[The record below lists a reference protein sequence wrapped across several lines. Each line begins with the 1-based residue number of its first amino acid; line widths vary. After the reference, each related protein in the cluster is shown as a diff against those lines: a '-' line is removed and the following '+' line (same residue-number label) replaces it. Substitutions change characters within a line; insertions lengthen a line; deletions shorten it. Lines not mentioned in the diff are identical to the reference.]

1 MRKNEENRK
10 IQKPAKPKKNG
21 ENASNRERNR
31 QEAGDYDHDHSA
43 VYIRN
48 KETGQWEV
56 RNPAGSIGYN
66 YLYRDEPEA
75 GSS

>member
-1 MRKNEENRK
+1 MRKNKASSK
-10 IQKPAKPKKNG
+10 IEKQKKPKKNSG
-21 ENASNRERNR
+21 NNSNREMNR
-31 QEAGDYDHDHSA
+31 QEVGDYDHSA

-56 RNPAGSIGYN
+56 RNPAGSCGYN
-66 YLYRDEPEA
+66 YLYRDESGF

>member
-10 IQKPAKPKKNG
+10 IQKPAKPKRKDGNT
-21 ENASNRERNR
+21 SNRERNR
-31 QEAGDYDHDHSA
+31 PEAPDYDHSA

-66 YLYRDEPEA
+66 YLYRDETGA